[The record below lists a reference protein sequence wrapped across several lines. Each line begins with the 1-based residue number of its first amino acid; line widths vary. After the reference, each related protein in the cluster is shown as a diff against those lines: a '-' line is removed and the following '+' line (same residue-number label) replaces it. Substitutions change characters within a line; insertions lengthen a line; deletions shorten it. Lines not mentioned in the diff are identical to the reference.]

1 MLGFHFLAIERRGNG
16 RDAKNVVAAQGVIQ
30 GQIDAGNWMVQ
41 FTHAGVPYTNVL
53 ETKDLKKFTLFETQ
67 DQMIAFVAANL
78 PEAMPKLP
86 PAPPAGASKD
96 TAQGT
101 GKQKKGKLEAVPD
114 KAPASSGEDDSGLP
128 SDDEEERAGGTD

>member
-67 DQMIAFVAANL
+67 DQMVAFVAANI
-78 PEAMPKLP
+78 PDAMPKQP
-86 PAPPAGASKD
+86 PAAAGTNKD
-96 TAQGT
+96 T
-101 GKQKKGKLEAVPD
+101 GKQKKQAKLEAVPD
-114 KAPASSGEDDSGLP
+114 KDSRREEAAGTDGYDDL
-128 SDDEEERAGGTD
+128 DESPGGTD